1 MGMTNTA
8 RELKKS
14 MGDVMSVCKQKLGE
28 EMFDADCI
36 DTELIDLMR
45 GLFKMCDLAMDLTVQ
60 QAETI
65 EAMNEKLDK
74 LVEKS

>member
-14 MGDVMSVCKQKLGE
+14 MEDTMNVCKKKLCE
-28 EMFDADCI
+28 EVLDDDCI
-36 DTELIDLMR
+36 DAETIELMR
-45 GLFKMCDLAMDLTVQ
+45 GMFKMCDLAMDLMVQ

-65 EAMNEKLDK
+65 EKMDEKLDK
-74 LVEKS
+74 LLEKS

>member
-14 MGDVMSVCKQKLGE
+14 MEDMMNVCKRKLGE
-28 EMFDADCI
+28 EMFDTDCVDVDCI
-36 DTELIDLMR
+36 ELMR
-45 GLFKMCDLAMDLTVQ
+45 SMFKMCDLAMDLTVQ

-65 EAMNEKLDK
+65 EAMNEKVDK
-74 LVEKS
+74 LLEKS